1 MPEAVARLAFEELL
15 RTVELPAP
23 GVGELEIAERSPLYA
38 CRFPLDAA
46 ATAVLAACGVAV
58 SDLWELRSGRR
69 QRVRVDSRQAAASL
83 VSFAF
88 ARAERGPSLEER
100 REYATIAFYRA
111 GDGRWV
117 HLHGGFP
124 HLRDGTLRI
133 LGCGDDREA
142 IARAVGR
149 WEAGKLEDALAEA
162 RMCGAM
168 VRSAEEWALHP
179 QGRAL
184 GERPLVEIDRIG
196 DAEPEPL
203 GPGERPLSGIRVLD
217 LTRVLAGP
225 TCGRTLAE
233 HGADVLRI
241 SSPELPSVPG
251 FVLDTSHGKLSAY
264 LDLERRDDLERLR
277 TLVGEA
283 DVFAQGY
290 RSGSLDRRGLGPA
303 ALAALR
309 PGLIT
314 VSMNCYGHHGPW
326 RSRPGWEQLAQ
337 AVTGLAHDH
346 GGPDSPALVP
356 AAACDYTTGYLAAL
370 GTLIALGR
378 RAREG
383 GSWHVRAS
391 LAQTGMWLHRLAPS
405 RGGDRSPDAVPL
417 TRDEIESWSL
427 ETETPWGR
435 LRHLG
440 PCVELSETPA
450 RWERPTVPLG
460 THSPRWPDPPPR

>member
-1 MPEAVARLAFEELL
+1 VPEAIARVAFEELL
-15 RTVELPAP
+15 RAVGLPAP
-23 GVGELEIAERSPLYA
+23 GAAELEIAERSPPYA

-46 ATAVLAACGVAV
+46 ATASLAACGVAV

-83 VSFAF
+83 LSFAF
-88 ARAERGPSLEER
+88 ARAEREPSLEER
-100 REYATIAFYRA
+100 RAYATIALYRA
-111 GDGRWV
+111 GDGRWI

-124 HLRDGTLRI
+124 HLRDGTLRV

-142 IARAVGR
+142 IARAVGH

-162 RMCGAM
+162 SMCGAM
-168 VRSAEEWALHP
+168 VRSAEEWAIHP
-179 QGRAL
+179 QGRVL
-184 GERPLVEIDRIG
+184 GERSLVEIERIG
-196 DAEPEPL
+196 EAEPQPL

-241 SSPELPSVPG
+241 GSPELPSVPG
-251 FVLDTSHGKLSAY
+251 FVLDTSHGKLSAH

-290 RSGSLDRRGLGPA
+290 RSGSLERRGLGPA

-309 PGLIT
+309 PGLIY

-337 AVTGLAHDH
+337 SVTGLAHDH
-346 GGPDSPALVP
+346 GGPASPALVP

-370 GTLIALGR
+370 GTLIALSR

-391 LAQTGMWLHRLAPS
+391 LAQTGMWLHRLGRSGDVERSRDAAPLS
-405 RGGDRSPDAVPL
+405 
-417 TRDEIESWSL
+417 RDEIESWSL
-427 ETETPWGR
+427 ESETPWGR

-450 RWERPTVPLG
+450 RWVRPTVPLG
-460 THSPRWPDPPPR
+460 THPPRWPDPPSC